1 MSKEFLFFGHAC
13 GESDQHKLERAV
25 LKACDRFRT
34 QFQHPATRHL
44 ESEGDASTSG
54 TQPHVIFISTGPLVP
69 VEPIDLLRSY
79 LQRLR
84 FSLEPGSS
92 AVVVD
97 WLGAGRVAKGEC
109 WAFKEYRSQLEFM
122 WSEGHHQAHPTEEP
136 GRVKP
141 W

>member
-1 MSKEFLFFGHAC
+1 M
-13 GESDQHKLERAV
+13 
-25 LKACDRFRT
+25 
-34 QFQHPATRHL
+34 
-44 ESEGDASTSG
+44 
-54 TQPHVIFISTGPLVP
+54 
-69 VEPIDLLRSY
+69 DLLRSY

-122 WSEGHHQAHPTEEP
+122 WSEEHHLAHPEEP
-136 GRVKP
+136 GRVRGLSSSVLTGIDSWGKTQVL
-141 W
+141 